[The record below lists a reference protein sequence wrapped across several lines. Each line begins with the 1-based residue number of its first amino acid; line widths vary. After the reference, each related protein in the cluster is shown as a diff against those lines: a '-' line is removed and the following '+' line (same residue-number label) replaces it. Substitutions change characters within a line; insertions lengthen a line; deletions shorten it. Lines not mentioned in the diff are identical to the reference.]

1 MQEREL
7 TPPRWS
13 PRWPHGLAP
22 LAAGLVSLTVLVA
35 CSSAES
41 APKTAEVE
49 RVSMATGVSS
59 TGSLSAADE
68 QNLGFAKG
76 GQLTAVNVKVGD
88 HVQAGQVLASI
99 DPVPARQALDA
110 QKAQLRAAE
119 AQLDKVKDSPG
130 VDDAKDSLSQA
141 KDILEAVIDQV
152 DQQDDSD
159 RVAIYNAQQ
168 QVAADQNA
176 VTSAQNAQS
185 AACAGGPSPNCSSA
199 QAAYAA
205 AVQRLVASQAA
216 LLTAQQKRELDQA
229 SGQVSIENAQQSV
242 TIARN
247 TVDTSKS
254 DRPHTIDQ
262 QRALVAAARAAVA
275 QAERDL
281 ANTTLRAPVA
291 GTVTALNGAV
301 GEYVAASSGTSALAP
316 GTDAAIPGASG
327 SSTSNN
333 SATGSAASAA
343 GPSPSRPGGTQFLVL
358 SDIDQLQVVAM
369 FNESDAA
376 ELRDDANVE
385 VTFDALPDVTLPGTI
400 ASVAP
405 SGTSVSGVISYYVT
419 VNLDKT
425 DPRLKAGQTAMV
437 NVLSDD
443 VEPDVLT
450 VPSSAVR
457 TENGVSRVT
466 VVEGDQTR
474 TVTIEIGAATG
485 GRTEVVSGLR
495 EGQRV
500 ALTPAKQG
508 GEQS

>member
-1 MQEREL
+1 M
-7 TPPRWS
+7 TPPRS
-13 PRWPHGLAP
+13 STRWPHRLFP
-22 LAAGLVSLTVLVA
+22 AAVGLVSLGLLAA
-35 CSSAES
+35 CSSGDS
-41 APKTAEVE
+41 APTTGAVE
-49 RVSMATGVSS
+49 RTSMTTGVSS
-59 TGSLSAADE
+59 TGSLSAANE

-88 HVQAGQVLASI
+88 RVEAGQVLAAI

-119 AQLDKVKDSPG
+119 AQLDRVKDSPG
-130 VDDAKDSLSQA
+130 VDDAEDSLAQA
-141 KDILEAVIDQV
+141 KDILEAVTDQV
-152 DQQDDSD
+152 DQQDDAD
-159 RVAIYNAQQ
+159 RVAIFNAER
-168 QVAADQNA
+168 QVGADQNA
-176 VTSAQNAQS
+176 VTAAQNAQS
-185 AACAGGPSPNCSSA
+185 AACAGGSSPDCSAA
-199 QAAYAA
+199 QSDYAA
-205 AVQRLVASQAA
+205 ATQRLVASQAA
-216 LLTAQQKRELDQA
+216 LRSARQKRELDQA

-242 TIARN
+242 TTARN
-247 TVDTSKS
+247 TVDSSKS

-262 QRALVAAARAAVA
+262 QRAFVAAARAAVA
-275 QAERDL
+275 QAERDV

-327 SSTSNN
+327 SSATSS
-333 SATGSAASAA
+333 SAGSAAAA
-343 GPSPSRPGGTQFLVL
+343 AAPSPSRPGGTQFLVL

-376 ELRDDANVE
+376 ELQDDAHVE
-385 VTFDALPDVTLPGTI
+385 ITLDALPDLTIPGTI

-419 VNLDKT
+419 VNLDT
-425 DPRLKAGQTAMV
+425 SDPRLKAGQTATV
-437 NVLSDD
+437 NVLTED
-443 VEPDVLT
+443 EPSDVLT

-457 TENGVSRVT
+457 TENGISRVT

-474 TVTIEIGAATG
+474 TVTIEIGAARG

-500 ALTPAKQG
+500 ALAPAKQG
-508 GEQS
+508 GKQS

>member
-1 MQEREL
+1 
-7 TPPRWS
+7 
-13 PRWPHGLAP
+13 
-22 LAAGLVSLTVLVA
+22 
-35 CSSAES
+35 
-41 APKTAEVE
+41 
-49 RVSMATGVSS
+49 MATGVSS

-88 HVQAGQVLASI
+88 HVEAGQVLASI

-119 AQLDKVKDSPG
+119 AQLDKVEDSPG
-130 VDDAKDSLSQA
+130 VDDAKDTLSQA
-141 KDILEAVIDQV
+141 KDVLEAVADQV
-152 DQQDDSD
+152 DQQDEAD
-159 RVAIYNAQQ
+159 RVAIYNAER
-168 QVAADQNA
+168 QVGADQNA
-176 VTSAQNAQS
+176 VNSAQSAQS
-185 AACAGGPSPNCSSA
+185 AACAGGSSPDCSSA
-199 QAAYAA
+199 QAAYSA
-205 AVQRLVASQAA
+205 AVQRLVASQSS
-216 LLTAQQKRELDQA
+216 LRSAQQKRELDRA
-229 SGQVSIENAQQSV
+229 SGQVSIENARQSV
-242 TIARN
+242 TTAEN

-281 ANTTLRAPVA
+281 AKTTLRAPVA

-327 SSTSNN
+327 SSNGN
-333 SATGSAASAA
+333 SSAGSAAAAA
-343 GPSPSRPGGTQFLVL
+343 GPSASRPGGNQFLVL
-358 SDIDQLQVVAM
+358 SDIDQLQVVAL

-376 ELRDDANVE
+376 ELQDDANVE
-385 VTFDALPDVTLPGTI
+385 VTFDALPDVTVPGTI
-400 ASVAP
+400 AAVAP
-405 SGTSVSGVISYYVT
+405 SGTSMSGVISYYVT
-419 VNLDKT
+419 VNLDRS
-425 DPRLKAGQTAMV
+425 DPRLKAGQTATI

-443 VEPDVLT
+443 VQPDVLT
-450 VPSSAVR
+450 IPSSAVR
-457 TENGVSRVT
+457 TANGVSRVT

-474 TVTIEIGAATG
+474 TVTIEIGAASG

-500 ALTPAKQG
+500 ALRPVKQG
-508 GEQS
+508 GGQS

>member
-1 MQEREL
+1 
-7 TPPRWS
+7 
-13 PRWPHGLAP
+13 
-22 LAAGLVSLTVLVA
+22 LAAGLVSLTVLAA

-41 APKTAEVE
+41 APKTASVE

-88 HVQAGQVLASI
+88 HVEAGQVLASI

-141 KDILEAVIDQV
+141 KDILAAVIDQV
-152 DQQDDSD
+152 AQQDDAD
-159 RVAIYNAQQ
+159 RVTIYNAQQ

-176 VTSAQNAQS
+176 ATSAQNAQS

-199 QAAYAA
+199 QAAYSA
-205 AVQRLVASQAA
+205 AVQRLVASQSA
-216 LLTAQQKRELDQA
+216 LRSAQQKRELDQA

-281 ANTTLRAPVA
+281 SNTTLRAPVA

-327 SSTSNN
+327 SSTSG
-333 SATGSAASAA
+333 SSTGSAAS
-343 GPSPSRPGGTQFLVL
+343 GGGSSPSRPGGTQFLVL

-376 ELRDDANVE
+376 RLQDKTDVE
-385 VTFDALPDVTLPGTI
+385 VTFDALPELTLPGTI

-425 DPRLKAGQTAMV
+425 DPRLKAGQTATI

-443 VEPDVLT
+443 VQPDVLT

-474 TVTIEIGAATG
+474 PVTIEIGAASG

-508 GEQS
+508 GNQS

>member
-1 MQEREL
+1 M
-7 TPPRWS
+7 TPPRLS
-13 PRWPHGLAP
+13 PWWAYGLAP
-22 LAAGLVSLTVLVA
+22 LAVGLVGLTVLVA

-41 APKTAEVE
+41 APQTAAVE
-49 RVSMATGVSS
+49 RTSMATGVSS

-88 HVQAGQVLASI
+88 HVEAGQVLASI

-119 AQLDKVKDSPG
+119 AQLDKVEDSPG

-141 KDILEAVIDQV
+141 KDILDAVNDQV
-152 DQQDDSD
+152 DQQDDAD
-159 RVAIYNAQQ
+159 RVAIYNAQR
-168 QVAADQNA
+168 QVSADQNA
-176 VTSAQNAQS
+176 ATSAQNAQS
-185 AACAGGPSPNCSSA
+185 SACAGGSSPNCTNA
-199 QAAYAA
+199 QYNYQA
-205 AVQRLVASQAA
+205 AVQKLTASQAA
-216 LLTAQQKRELDQA
+216 LRSAQQKRELDRA
-229 SGQVSIENAQQSV
+229 SGQVSIENARQSV
-242 TIARN
+242 TTAEN

-262 QRALVAAARAAVA
+262 QRAFVAAARAAVA

-281 ANTTLRAPVA
+281 EKTTLRAPVG

-327 SSTSNN
+327 SSTSN
-333 SATGSAASAA
+333 SSTGSAGSAAAAA
-343 GPSPSRPGGTQFLVL
+343 GPSASRPGGTQFLVL
-358 SDIDQLQVVAM
+358 SDIDQLQVVAL

-376 ELRDDANVE
+376 QLQDAADVE
-385 VTFDALPDVTLPGTI
+385 ITFDALPEVTVPGTI

-419 VNLDKT
+419 VNLDRT
-425 DPRLKAGQTAMV
+425 DPRLKAGQTATV

-443 VEPDVLT
+443 VQPDVLT

-457 TENGVSRVT
+457 TRNGVSQVT

-474 TVTIEIGAATG
+474 TVPVEIGAASG

-500 ALTPAKQG
+500 ALKPVKQG
-508 GEQS
+508 GGQS

>member
-1 MQEREL
+1 V
-7 TPPRWS
+7 TPPRLS
-13 PRWPHGLAP
+13 SRRPHGLAP
-22 LAAGLVSLTVLVA
+22 VAVGLVSLTVLVA
-35 CSSAES
+35 CSPAGSS
-41 APKTAEVE
+41 PQTAAVE
-49 RVSMATGVSS
+49 RTSMATGVSS

-88 HVQAGQVLASI
+88 HVEAGQVLASI

-110 QKAQLRAAE
+110 QKAQLRAAD
-119 AQLDKVKDSPG
+119 AQLDKVRDSPG
-130 VDDAKDSLSQA
+130 VDDAKDTLSQA
-141 KDILEAVIDQV
+141 KDVLEAVADQV
-152 DQQDDSD
+152 DQQDEAD
-159 RVAIYNAQQ
+159 RVAIYNAER
-168 QVAADQNA
+168 QVGADQNA
-176 VTSAQNAQS
+176 VNSAQSAQS
-185 AACAGGPSPNCSSA
+185 AACAGGSSPDCSSA
-199 QAAYAA
+199 QAAYSA
-205 AVQRLVASQAA
+205 AVQRLVASQSS
-216 LLTAQQKRELDQA
+216 LRSAQQKRELDRA
-229 SGQVSIENAQQSV
+229 SGQVSIENARQSV
-242 TIARN
+242 TTAEN

-281 ANTTLRAPVA
+281 AKTTLRAPVA

-327 SSTSNN
+327 SSNGN
-333 SATGSAASAA
+333 SSAGSAAAAA
-343 GPSPSRPGGTQFLVL
+343 GPSASRPGGTQFIVL
-358 SDIDQLQVVAM
+358 SDIDQLQVVAL

-376 ELRDDANVE
+376 ELQDDANVE
-385 VTFDALPDVTLPGTI
+385 VTFDALPDVTVPGTI

-419 VNLDKT
+419 VNLDRS
-425 DPRLKAGQTAMV
+425 DPRLKAGQTATI

-443 VEPDVLT
+443 VQPDVLT
-450 VPSSAVR
+450 IPSSAVR
-457 TENGVSRVT
+457 TANGVSRVT

-474 TVTIEIGAATG
+474 TVTIEIGAASG

-500 ALTPAKQG
+500 ALRPVKQG
-508 GEQS
+508 GGQS

>member
-1 MQEREL
+1 VTRSRL
-7 TPPRWS
+7 SARW
-13 PRWPHGLAP
+13 RLAP
-22 LAAGLVSLTVLVA
+22 MAAGLVSVTVLAA

-41 APKTAEVE
+41 APTTAAVE
-49 RVSMATGVSS
+49 RVTMSTGISS
-59 TGSLSAADE
+59 TGSLSAASE

-76 GQLTAVNVKVGD
+76 GQLTAVDVKVGD
-88 HVQAGQVLASI
+88 KVQAGQVLATI

-119 AQLDKVKDSPG
+119 AQLDRVKDSPG
-130 VDDAKDSLSQA
+130 VDDAEDSLSQA
-141 KDILEAVIDQV
+141 EDILEAVSDQV
-152 DQQDDSD
+152 DRQDEAD
-159 RVAIYNAQQ
+159 RVAIFNAER
-168 QVAADQNA
+168 QVGADRNS
-176 VTSAQNAQS
+176 VTAAQNAQN
-185 AACAGGPSPNCSSA
+185 AACAGGSSPDCSSA

-205 AVQRLVASQAA
+205 ATQRLVASQAA
-216 LLTAQQKRELDQA
+216 LRTAQRKRELDQA
-229 SGQVSIENAQQSV
+229 SGRVSIENAQQAV
-242 TIARN
+242 TTARN
-247 TVDTSKS
+247 TLDLSES

-262 QRALVAAARAAVA
+262 QRAFVAAARAAVD

-316 GTDAAIPGASG
+316 GSDAAIPGASG
-327 SSTSNN
+327 SSTSGN
-333 SATGSAASAA
+333 SAGSGNPATAPSANRPA
-343 GPSPSRPGGTQFLVL
+343 GNQFLVL

-376 ELRDDANVE
+376 ELHDDANVE
-385 VTFDALPDVTLPGTI
+385 VTFDALPTLALPGTV

-419 VNLDKT
+419 VNLDET
-425 DPRLKAGQTAMV
+425 DRRLKAGQTATV
-437 NVLSDD
+437 NVLTDD
-443 VEPDVLT
+443 EQPDVLS

-457 TENGVSRVT
+457 TKNGVSRVS

-474 TVTIEIGAATG
+474 TVTIQIGAAQG

-500 ALTPAKQG
+500 AVSPAKRG

>member
-1 MQEREL
+1 
-7 TPPRWS
+7 
-13 PRWPHGLAP
+13 
-22 LAAGLVSLTVLVA
+22 VLVA

-41 APKTAEVE
+41 APKTAAVE
-49 RVSMATGVSS
+49 RVSMTTGVAS

-88 HVQAGQVLASI
+88 HVEAGQVLASI

-130 VDDAKDSLSQA
+130 VDDAEDSLSQA
-141 KDILEAVIDQV
+141 KDTLDAVIVQV
-152 DQQDDSD
+152 DQQDDAD

-185 AACAGGPSPNCSSA
+185 AACAGGSSPDCSSA
-199 QAAYAA
+199 QAAYSA
-205 AVQRLVASQAA
+205 AVQRLVASQSA
-216 LLTAQQKRELDQA
+216 LRTAQQKRELDQA

-247 TVDTSKS
+247 SVDMSKS

-275 QAERDL
+275 QAARDL
-281 ANTTLRAPVA
+281 TNTTLRAPVA

-327 SSTSNN
+327 SSS
-333 SATGSAASAA
+333 SSSSTGSAASGA
-343 GPSPSRPGGTQFLVL
+343 GSSPSRPGGNQFLVL
-358 SDIDQLQVVAM
+358 SDIDQLQVIAM

-376 ELRDDANVE
+376 ELQDEANVE
-385 VTFDALPDVTLPGTI
+385 VTFDALPDLTLPGTI

-425 DPRLKAGQTAMV
+425 DPRLKAGQTATV

-450 VPSSAVR
+450 VPSSSVR

-474 TVTIEIGAATG
+474 TVTIDIGAASG
-485 GRTEVVSGLR
+485 GRTEIVSGLR

-508 GEQS
+508 GR

>member
-1 MQEREL
+1 MTSPQL
-7 TPPRWS
+7 S
-13 PRWPHGLAP
+13 PRWRRS
-22 LAAGLVSLTVLVA
+22 LAAGAAGLASLTMLTA

-41 APKTAEVE
+41 APKTAAVE
-49 RVSMATGVSS
+49 RVSMSTGISS
-59 TGSLSAADE
+59 TGSLSAANE

-88 HVQAGQVLASI
+88 HVDAGQVLAAI

-119 AQLDKVKDSPG
+119 AQLDKAKDSPG
-130 VDDAKDSLSQA
+130 VEGAKDSLSQA
-141 KDILEAVIDQV
+141 KDVLEAVKDQV
-152 DQQDDSD
+152 AQQDDAD
-159 RVAIYNAQQ
+159 RVAIFNAER
-168 QVAADQNA
+168 QVGADQNS
-176 VTSAQNAQS
+176 VTAAQNAQS
-185 AACAGGPSPNCSSA
+185 AACAGGPSSDCSTA
-199 QAAYAA
+199 QADYAA
-205 AVQRLVASQAA
+205 AQQRLVASQGA
-216 LLTAQQKRELDQA
+216 LRTAQQRRELDQT
-229 SGQVSIENAQQSV
+229 SGQVSIENARQAV
-242 TIARN
+242 TTAEN
-247 TVDTSKS
+247 TVDLSKS

-262 QRALVAAARAAVA
+262 QKALVSAARAAVA

-281 ANTTLRAPVA
+281 SNTTLRAPVA

-327 SSTSNN
+327 SSSSGSSS
-333 SATGSAASAA
+333 SAGGASAA
-343 GPSPSRPGGTQFLVL
+343 ASSPARPGGNQFLVL
-358 SDIDQLQVVAM
+358 SDIDQLQVVAL

-376 ELRDDANVE
+376 ELQDDANVE
-385 VTFDALPDVTLPGTI
+385 VTFDSLPDVTVPGTI

-425 DPRLKAGQTAMV
+425 DPRLKAGQTATV
-437 NVLSDD
+437 NVLSD
-443 VEPDVLT
+443 EEKPDVLT

-474 TVTIEIGAATG
+474 TVTIEIGAASG
-485 GRTEVVSGLR
+485 GRTQIVSGLR

-508 GEQS
+508 GKQS